1 MKKFL
6 IVCTVVILTAM
17 LGLTL
22 SDYKGLSLRWFSREP
37 VTAFTGVEG
46 KTILLD
52 TGKGME
58 PFEIRGVNMG
68 VGIPGHFATD
78 YAIDKE
84 TYLRWF
90 AQIKEL
96 GANCVRVYTI
106 LQDDFYEAV
115 WEYNKDNEDPLY
127 VIHGLWVNDY
137 IHNSHRDAY
146 DPDYIGAMLEDSRTL
161 VDIIHGNKVFSLSE
175 DLGSGTYRRD
185 ISPWVIG
192 YILGVEWE
200 DTIVEY
206 TNHMQKDRGSYQ
218 GKYLYTSPEATPF
231 EAALA
236 QVGDQLISYE
246 SNRYKTQRLLA
257 LSNWPTTDPLD
268 WDPLVV
274 YYFRKFAKVDV
285 EHIKTTEEFLSGQFA
300 SYHAYPYYPDY
311 YGFMDI
317 MELEVPD
324 KSGFVED
331 GVYHSYRA
339 YLAALNEHHT
349 MPVVIAEYGVPSSR
363 GRAQT
368 DRNTGRSQGGM
379 SEQEQGQA
387 LVSCYQDIMA
397 AGCSGSLVFT
407 WQDEWFKRTWNT
419 MAYTDLTK
427 TPNWSDYQT
436 NEQYFGLL
444 SFDPGQEESVC
455 YVDGDVSEWTQEDV
469 VLESGDFSLSCKYDE
484 KYLYFYIHTN
494 KDSADRNGKEGDTPE
509 KEVLYLPI
517 DTTPKSG
524 SRFMAGTEGE
534 FGREADFVLIL
545 DGEENSRLL
554 VQKRYEALRAMYSHL
569 VYLEDAYLNEP
580 ARNTDEFVEI
590 RLMLQTPEDPHGELA
605 TPQHDIAE
613 TFDTGKLTHGNGN
626 PHSAEFNSLSDFYI
640 NGEDIE
646 IRLPWSLLNFLN
658 PSEMV
663 IHDDYYEHYGIE
675 GLEIGEIYAGVGRMG
690 EKGKAIPMEAI
701 PLKGWGQNPA
711 SHERLKRSYYILKD
725 YWAEEDDV
733 SSS

>member
-6 IVCTVVILTAM
+6 IACMVVILTAA
-17 LGLTL
+17 LGI
-22 SDYKGLSLRWFSREP
+22 SISNYKGLSLGWLSRKP
-37 VTAFTGVEG
+37 VTTFTGVEG

-52 TGKGME
+52 TGNGME

-68 VGIPGHFATD
+68 AGIPGHFATD

-106 LQDDFYEAV
+106 LQDDFYDAV
-115 WEYNKDNEDPLY
+115 WEYNKDNPEPLY
-127 VIHGLWVNDY
+127 IIHGLWVNDY
-137 IHNSHRDAY
+137 IHNSHRDAF
-146 DPDYIGAMLEDSRTL
+146 DPDYMGAMLEDSRTL
-161 VDIIHGNKVFSLSE
+161 VDIIHGNEKFFLSE
-175 DLGSGTYRRD
+175 DLGSGTYNRD

-206 TNHMQKDRGSYQ
+206 TNHMQEERGSYQ

-231 EAALA
+231 EAVLA
-236 QVGDQLISYE
+236 QVGDRLISYE
-246 SNRYKTQRLLA
+246 SGRYKTQRLLA
-257 LSNWPTTDPLD
+257 FSNWPTTDPLN
-268 WDPLVV
+268 WDPLIV

-285 EHIKTTEEFLSGQFA
+285 EHIKSTEDFISGQFA
-300 SYHAYPYYPDY
+300 SYHVYPYYPDY

-317 MELEVPD
+317 MDIEVPD
-324 KSGFVED
+324 KSAFVED
-331 GVYHSYRA
+331 GVYNSYRA

-363 GRAQT
+363 GCAQR

-379 SEQEQGQA
+379 SEQEQGEA
-387 LVSCYQDIMA
+387 LITCYQDIMA

-427 TPNWSDYQT
+427 TPFWSDYQT
-436 NEQYFGLL
+436 NEQYFGIL
-444 SFDPGQEESVC
+444 SFDPGEERSVC
-455 YVDGDVSEWTQEDV
+455 YVDGDVEEWTEQDV
-469 VLESGDFSLSCKYDE
+469 VMRDGDLSLSCKYDE
-484 KYLYFYIHTN
+484 KYLYFYIHQ
-494 KDSADRNGKEGDTPE
+494 EGYQAGE
-509 KEVLYLPI
+509 EVLYLPV

-524 SRFMAGTEGE
+524 SHTMRGTEGAFE
-534 FGREADFVLIL
+534 RAADFVLIL
-545 DGEENSRLL
+545 DGKENSRIL
-554 VQKRYEALRAMYSHL
+554 VQKRYEALRAIYSHL

-580 ARNTDEFVEI
+580 ERDTDEFVEI
-590 RLMLQTPEDPHGELA
+590 RLILQTPEDPHGELSISK
-605 TPQHDIAE
+605 HDSADTI
-613 TFDTGKLTHGNGN
+613 DTGKLTHGNGN
-626 PHSAEFNSLSDFYI
+626 PDSAEFNSLSDFYI
-640 NGEDIE
+640 NGNDIE

-658 PSEMV
+658 PSEMI

-675 GLEIGEIYAGVGRMG
+675 GLKIREIYAGAGHM
-690 EKGKAIPMEAI
+690 GKAGKEIPMEAI
-701 PLKGWGQNPA
+701 SLKGWGRTPT
-711 SHERLKRSYYILKD
+711 SHERLKRSYYILRD
-725 YWAEEDDV
+725 YWAEVDHASE
-733 SSS
+733 S